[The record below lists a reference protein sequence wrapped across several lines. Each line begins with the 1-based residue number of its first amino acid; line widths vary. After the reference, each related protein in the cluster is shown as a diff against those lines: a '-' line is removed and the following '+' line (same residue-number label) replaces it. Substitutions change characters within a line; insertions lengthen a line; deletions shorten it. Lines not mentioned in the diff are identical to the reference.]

1 MNLKGR
7 LNALER
13 NSKNVAPRL
22 GVIMVPRFWS
32 REDRAA
38 YISGELA
45 SFAGGSTGGV
55 VIHPEKGSI

>member
-1 MNLKGR
+1 MNLKAR

-13 NSKNVAPRL
+13 NLENVLSKL
-22 GVIMVPRFWS
+22 GVIMVPRFSS

-45 SFAGGSTGGV
+45 SFAGGSAGGV
-55 VIHPEKGSI
+55 IIHPEKGSI